1 MKRKSFGKLA
11 IVTLLAVAML
21 LGLCVCSKKAETKPA
36 TTTTTTTT
44 NAKVETTQP
53 STTTTVAKAE
63 EPAPVPAV
71 EVKAEEVKEE
81 PKEEV
86 KVEEPVVETTPEVV
100 EEAKVEEP
108 VVEEEVASEET
119 PIFSTLFTYNGVT
132 SSIVAYSDHATVS
145 IPSGVTESDIA
156 YLASLLVSA
165 YPDASKVTYA
175 VVDGNLE
182 LTYPE
187 QAGEFIVA
195 AINTLE
201 TDAKAVIDALTT
213 PVEPEVEEVTVA
225 EVSEEPE
232 AEDTY
237 DFSIDEDGTIR
248 ASYNYHN
255 LSSASIVM
263 TDTEATITYPAEYI
277 YKSDIV
283 DFFASVVEAFPFV
296 KDYVTYSIPE
306 DGTLVLTYPS
316 NVVDTAYEKV
326 EVLAYLDDAVTN
338 YVDAILSAFLDVLD
352 STTEEAVAEEET
364 TVEDVPV
371 FASIFTYK
379 GITSNIIAYSD
390 YALISIPA
398 GVTEDDINAI
408 AAELVAAYPEA
419 SVVTY
424 ALDGANIV
432 LTYPEQSDAF
442 VLAAVTQL
450 ENDAKWLIDQLSPA
464 TEEVAVAETET
475 AEEAPLFSTIFTY
488 KGVTSYVVAYSDHA
502 LISIPEGVTEADIN
516 TIAAELVAAYP
527 IAKAVTYD
535 VEDNNIVLTYPE
547 ENGEFIASAVTQL
560 ESDARWLID
569 QLTPATEEV
578 AVAKVEEPAPV
589 AAPVVEE
596 VKEAPVESAKS
607 EEATP
612 VPATEPEKPSTV
624 EPESSKVEVVAP
636 SAPVAAPVVQKESFI
651 KGYTASITATPK
663 ANVSSVWEK
672 PFVVG
677 FGGRFAL
684 DFGKFSVGV
693 KASYDLSAYMPV
705 ALYGKYNAVELGN
718 GNLYGLLAAGANIGL
733 NGRTTGALFELGVG
747 YEYNFSEKFSAFAEV
762 SGQYSTNNKFEVGAT
777 LGASVKF

>member
-1 MKRKSFGKLA
+1 
-11 IVTLLAVAML
+11 ML

-36 TTTTTTTT
+36 TTATTTTT

-63 EPAPVPAV
+63 EPAPAPTPAV

-132 SSIVAYSDHATVS
+132 SSIVAYSNHATVS

-165 YPDASKVTYA
+165 YPEASKVTYA

-187 QAGEFIVA
+187 QAGDFIVA
-195 AINTLE
+195 AISTLE
-201 TDAKAVIDALTT
+201 TDAKAVIDALTA

-255 LSSASIVM
+255 LATASIVM

-283 DFFASVVEAFPFV
+283 DFFANVVEAFPFV

-316 NVVDTAYEKV
+316 EVVDTTYEKV
-326 EVLAYLDDAVTN
+326 EVLAYLDDAVTE
-338 YVDAILSAFLDVLD
+338 YADAILGSFLNALD
-352 STTEEAVAEEET
+352 STTEEAVATEET
-364 TVEDVPV
+364 TAEEDVPV

-424 ALDGANIV
+424 ALDDANIV

-450 ENDAKWLIDQLSPA
+450 ESDARWLIDQLTPA
-464 TEEVAVAETET
+464 TEEVAIAEVKTE
-475 AEEAPLFSTIFTY
+475 EEAPLFSTIFTY

-502 LISIPEGVTEADIN
+502 LISIPDGVTEADIN
-516 TIAAELVAAYP
+516 TIASELVAAYP

-547 ENGEFIASAVTQL
+547 ENGDFIASAVTQL

-578 AVAKVEEPAPV
+578 AVAKVEEV
-589 AAPVVEE
+589 APVVEE
-596 VKEAPVESAKS
+596 VKEAPVETAKA
-607 EEATP
+607 EEPVAP
-612 VPATEPEKPSTV
+612 VVAPEVPASPV
-624 EPESSKVEVVAP
+624 ETVEVVAP
-636 SAPVAAPVVQKESFI
+636 SAPVAAPVAQKESFI

-718 GNLYGLLAAGANIGL
+718 GNLYVLGAAGANIGL

-747 YEYNFSEKFSAFAEV
+747 YEYNFSEMFSAFAEV
-762 SGQYSTNNKFEVGAT
+762 TGQYTTNNKFEVGAT

>member
-36 TTTTTTTT
+36 TTATTTT

-63 EPAPVPAV
+63 EPAPAPTPAV

-132 SSIVAYSDHATVS
+132 SSIVAYSNHATVS

-165 YPDASKVTYA
+165 YPEASKVTYA

-187 QAGEFIVA
+187 QAGDFIVA
-195 AINTLE
+195 AISTLE
-201 TDAKAVIDALTT
+201 TDAKAVIDALTA

-255 LSSASIVM
+255 LATASIVM

-283 DFFASVVEAFPFV
+283 DFFANVVEAFPFV

-316 NVVDTAYEKV
+316 EVVDTTYEKV
-326 EVLAYLDDAVTN
+326 EVLAYLDDAVTE
-338 YVDAILSAFLDVLD
+338 YADAILGSFLNALD
-352 STTEEAVAEEET
+352 STTEEAVATEET
-364 TVEDVPV
+364 TAEEDVPV

-424 ALDGANIV
+424 ALDDANIV

-450 ENDAKWLIDQLSPA
+450 ESDARWLIDQLTPA
-464 TEEVAVAETET
+464 TEEVAIAEVKTE
-475 AEEAPLFSTIFTY
+475 EEAPLFSTIFTY

-502 LISIPEGVTEADIN
+502 LISIPDGVTEADIN
-516 TIAAELVAAYP
+516 TIASELVAAYP

-547 ENGEFIASAVTQL
+547 ENGDFIASAVTQL

-578 AVAKVEEPAPV
+578 AVAKVEEV
-589 AAPVVEE
+589 APVVEE
-596 VKEAPVESAKS
+596 VKEAPVETAKA
-607 EEATP
+607 EEP
-612 VPATEPEKPSTV
+612 VAPVVAPEVLASPV
-624 EPESSKVEVVAP
+624 ETVEVVAP
-636 SAPVAAPVVQKESFI
+636 SAPVAQKESFI

-718 GNLYGLLAAGANIGL
+718 GNLYVLGAAGANIGL

-747 YEYNFSEKFSAFAEV
+747 YEYNFSEMFSAFAEV
-762 SGQYSTNNKFEVGAT
+762 TGQYTTNNKFEVGAT

>member
-36 TTTTTTTT
+36 TTATTTT

-63 EPAPVPAV
+63 EPAPAPTPAV

-132 SSIVAYSDHATVS
+132 SSIVAYSNHATVS

-165 YPDASKVTYA
+165 YPEASKVTYA

-187 QAGEFIVA
+187 QAGDFIVA
-195 AINTLE
+195 AISTLE
-201 TDAKAVIDALTT
+201 TDAKAVIDALTA

-255 LSSASIVM
+255 LATASIVM

-283 DFFASVVEAFPFV
+283 DFFANVVEAFPFV

-316 NVVDTAYEKV
+316 EVVDTTYEKV
-326 EVLAYLDDAVTN
+326 EVLAYLDDAVTE
-338 YVDAILSAFLDVLD
+338 YADAILGSFLNALD
-352 STTEEAVAEEET
+352 STTEEAVATEET
-364 TVEDVPV
+364 TAEEDVPV

-408 AAELVAAYPEA
+408 AAELVVAYPEA

-424 ALDGANIV
+424 ALDDANIV

-450 ENDAKWLIDQLSPA
+450 ESDARWLIDQLTPA
-464 TEEVAVAETET
+464 TEEVAIAEVKTE
-475 AEEAPLFSTIFTY
+475 EEAPLFSTIFTY

-502 LISIPEGVTEADIN
+502 LISIPDGVTEADIN
-516 TIAAELVAAYP
+516 TIASELVAAYP

-535 VEDNNIVLTYPE
+535 IEDNNIVLTYPE
-547 ENGEFIASAVTQL
+547 ENGDFIASAVTQL

-578 AVAKVEEPAPV
+578 AVAKVEEV
-589 AAPVVEE
+589 APVVEE
-596 VKEAPVESAKS
+596 VKEAPVETAKA
-607 EEATP
+607 EEPVAP
-612 VPATEPEKPSTV
+612 VVAPEVPASPV
-624 EPESSKVEVVAP
+624 ETVEVVAP
-636 SAPVAAPVVQKESFI
+636 SAPVAAPVAQKESFI

-718 GNLYGLLAAGANIGL
+718 GNLYVLGAAGANIGL

-747 YEYNFSEKFSAFAEV
+747 YEYNFSEMFSAFAEV
-762 SGQYSTNNKFEVGAT
+762 TGQYTTNNKFEVGAT

>member
-36 TTTTTTTT
+36 TTATTTT

-63 EPAPVPAV
+63 EPAPAPTPAV

-132 SSIVAYSDHATVS
+132 SSIVAYSNHATVS

-165 YPDASKVTYA
+165 YPEASKVTYA

-187 QAGEFIVA
+187 QAGDFIVA
-195 AINTLE
+195 AISTLE
-201 TDAKAVIDALTT
+201 TDAKAVIDALTA

-255 LSSASIVM
+255 LATASIVM

-283 DFFASVVEAFPFV
+283 DFFANVVEAFPFV

-316 NVVDTAYEKV
+316 EVVDTTYEKV
-326 EVLAYLDDAVTN
+326 EVLAYLDDAVTE
-338 YVDAILSAFLDVLD
+338 YADAILGSFLNALD
-352 STTEEAVAEEET
+352 STTEEAVATEET
-364 TVEDVPV
+364 TAEEDVPV

-424 ALDGANIV
+424 ALDDANIV

-450 ENDAKWLIDQLSPA
+450 ESDARWLIDQLTPA
-464 TEEVAVAETET
+464 TEEVAIAEVKTE
-475 AEEAPLFSTIFTY
+475 EEAPLFSTIFTY

-502 LISIPEGVTEADIN
+502 LISIPDGVTEADIN
-516 TIAAELVAAYP
+516 TIASELVAAYP
-527 IAKAVTYD
+527 IAKAVTYH

-547 ENGEFIASAVTQL
+547 ENGDFIASAVTQL

-578 AVAKVEEPAPV
+578 AVAKVEEV
-589 AAPVVEE
+589 APVVEE
-596 VKEAPVESAKS
+596 VKEAPVETAKT
-607 EEATP
+607 EEPVAP
-612 VPATEPEKPSTV
+612 VVAPEVPASPV
-624 EPESSKVEVVAP
+624 ETVEVVAP
-636 SAPVAAPVVQKESFI
+636 SAPVAAPVAQKESFI

-718 GNLYGLLAAGANIGL
+718 GNLYVLGAAGANIGL

-747 YEYNFSEKFSAFAEV
+747 YEYNFSEMFSAFAEV
-762 SGQYSTNNKFEVGAT
+762 TGQYTTNNKFEVGAT

>member
-36 TTTTTTTT
+36 TTATTTT

-63 EPAPVPAV
+63 EPAPAPTPAV

-132 SSIVAYSDHATVS
+132 SSIVAYSNHATVS

-165 YPDASKVTYA
+165 YPEASKVTYA

-187 QAGEFIVA
+187 QAGDFIVA
-195 AINTLE
+195 AISTLE
-201 TDAKAVIDALTT
+201 TDAKAVIDALTA

-255 LSSASIVM
+255 LATASIVM

-283 DFFASVVEAFPFV
+283 DFFANVVEAFPFV

-316 NVVDTAYEKV
+316 EVVDTTYEKV
-326 EVLAYLDDAVTN
+326 EVLAYLDDAVTE
-338 YVDAILSAFLDVLD
+338 YADAILGSFLNALD
-352 STTEEAVAEEET
+352 STTEEAVATEET
-364 TVEDVPV
+364 TAEEDVPV

-424 ALDGANIV
+424 ALDDANIV

-450 ENDAKWLIDQLSPA
+450 ESDARWLIDQLTPA
-464 TEEVAVAETET
+464 TEEVAIAEVKTE
-475 AEEAPLFSTIFTY
+475 EEAPLFSTIFTY

-502 LISIPEGVTEADIN
+502 LISIPDGVTEADIN
-516 TIAAELVAAYP
+516 TIASELVAAYP

-547 ENGEFIASAVTQL
+547 ENGDFIASAVTQL

-578 AVAKVEEPAPV
+578 AVAKVEEVAPI
-589 AAPVVEE
+589 VEE
-596 VKEAPVESAKS
+596 VKEAPVETAKA
-607 EEATP
+607 EEPVAP
-612 VPATEPEKPSTV
+612 VVAPEVPASPV
-624 EPESSKVEVVAP
+624 ETVEVVAP
-636 SAPVAAPVVQKESFI
+636 SAPVAAPVAQKESFI

-718 GNLYGLLAAGANIGL
+718 GNLYVLGAAGANIGL

-747 YEYNFSEKFSAFAEV
+747 YEYNFSEMFSAFAEV
-762 SGQYSTNNKFEVGAT
+762 TGQYTTNNKFEVGAT

>member
-36 TTTTTTTT
+36 TTATTTT

-63 EPAPVPAV
+63 EPAPAPTPAV

-132 SSIVAYSDHATVS
+132 SSIVAYSNHATVS

-165 YPDASKVTYA
+165 YPEASKVTYA

-187 QAGEFIVA
+187 QAGDFIVA
-195 AINTLE
+195 AISTLE
-201 TDAKAVIDALTT
+201 TDAKAVIDALTA

-255 LSSASIVM
+255 LATASIVM

-283 DFFASVVEAFPFV
+283 DFFANVVEAFPFV

-316 NVVDTAYEKV
+316 EVVDTTYEKV
-326 EVLAYLDDAVTN
+326 EVLAYLDDAVTE
-338 YVDAILSAFLDVLD
+338 YADAILGSFLNALD
-352 STTEEAVAEEET
+352 STTEEAVAIEET
-364 TVEDVPV
+364 TAEEDVPV

-424 ALDGANIV
+424 ALDDANIV

-450 ENDAKWLIDQLSPA
+450 ESDARWLIDQLTPA
-464 TEEVAVAETET
+464 TEEVAIAEVKTE
-475 AEEAPLFSTIFTY
+475 EEAPLFSTIFTY

-502 LISIPEGVTEADIN
+502 LISIPDGVTEADIN
-516 TIAAELVAAYP
+516 TIASELVAAYP
-527 IAKAVTYD
+527 IAKAVTYH

-547 ENGEFIASAVTQL
+547 ENGDFIASAVTQL

-578 AVAKVEEPAPV
+578 AVAKVEEV
-589 AAPVVEE
+589 APVVEE
-596 VKEAPVESAKS
+596 VKEAPVETAKT
-607 EEATP
+607 EEPVAP
-612 VPATEPEKPSTV
+612 VVAPEVPASPV
-624 EPESSKVEVVAP
+624 ETVEVVAP
-636 SAPVAAPVVQKESFI
+636 SAPVAAPVAQKESFI

-718 GNLYGLLAAGANIGL
+718 GNLYVLGAAGANIGL

-747 YEYNFSEKFSAFAEV
+747 YEYNFSEMFSAFAEV
-762 SGQYSTNNKFEVGAT
+762 TGQYTTNNKFEVGAT

>member
-36 TTTTTTTT
+36 TTATTTT

-63 EPAPVPAV
+63 EPAPAPTPAV

-132 SSIVAYSDHATVS
+132 SSIVAYSNHATVS

-165 YPDASKVTYA
+165 YPEASKVTYA

-187 QAGEFIVA
+187 QAGDFIVA
-195 AINTLE
+195 AISTLE
-201 TDAKAVIDALTT
+201 TDAKAVIDALTA

-255 LSSASIVM
+255 LATASIVM

-283 DFFASVVEAFPFV
+283 DFFANVVEAFPFV

-316 NVVDTAYEKV
+316 EVVDTTYEKV
-326 EVLAYLDDAVTN
+326 EVLAYLDDAVTE
-338 YVDAILSAFLDVLD
+338 YADAILGSFLNALD
-352 STTEEAVAEEET
+352 STTEEAVATEET
-364 TVEDVPV
+364 TAEEDVPV

-408 AAELVAAYPEA
+408 AAELVVAYPEA

-424 ALDGANIV
+424 ALDDANIV

-450 ENDAKWLIDQLSPA
+450 ESDARWLIDQLTPA
-464 TEEVAVAETET
+464 TEEVAIAEVKTE
-475 AEEAPLFSTIFTY
+475 EEAPLFSTIFTY

-502 LISIPEGVTEADIN
+502 LISIPDGVTEADIN
-516 TIAAELVAAYP
+516 TIASELVAAYP

-547 ENGEFIASAVTQL
+547 ENGDFIASAVTQL

-578 AVAKVEEPAPV
+578 AVAKVEEV
-589 AAPVVEE
+589 APVVEE
-596 VKEAPVESAKS
+596 VKEAPVETAKA
-607 EEATP
+607 EEPVAP
-612 VPATEPEKPSTV
+612 VVAPEVPASPV
-624 EPESSKVEVVAP
+624 ETVEVVAP
-636 SAPVAAPVVQKESFI
+636 SAPVAAPVAQKESFI

-718 GNLYGLLAAGANIGL
+718 GNLYVLGAAGANIGL

-747 YEYNFSEKFSAFAEV
+747 YEYNFSEMFSAFAEV
-762 SGQYSTNNKFEVGAT
+762 TGQYTTNNKFEVGAT

>member
-36 TTTTTTTT
+36 TTATTTT

-63 EPAPVPAV
+63 EPAPAPTPAV

-132 SSIVAYSDHATVS
+132 SSIVAYSNHATVS

-165 YPDASKVTYA
+165 YPEASKVTYA

-187 QAGEFIVA
+187 QAGDFIVA
-195 AINTLE
+195 AISTLE
-201 TDAKAVIDALTT
+201 TDAKAVIDALTA

-255 LSSASIVM
+255 LATASIVM

-283 DFFASVVEAFPFV
+283 DFFANVVEAFPFV

-316 NVVDTAYEKV
+316 EVVDTTYEKV
-326 EVLAYLDDAVTN
+326 EVLAYLDDAVTE
-338 YVDAILSAFLDVLD
+338 YADAILGSFLNALD
-352 STTEEAVAEEET
+352 STTEEAVATEET
-364 TVEDVPV
+364 TAEEDVPV

-424 ALDGANIV
+424 ALDDANIV

-450 ENDAKWLIDQLSPA
+450 ESDARWLIDQLTPA
-464 TEEVAVAETET
+464 TEEVAIAEVKTE
-475 AEEAPLFSTIFTY
+475 EEAPLFSTIFTY

-502 LISIPEGVTEADIN
+502 LISIPDGVTEADIN
-516 TIAAELVAAYP
+516 TIASELVAAYP

-547 ENGEFIASAVTQL
+547 ENGDFIASAVTQL

-578 AVAKVEEPAPV
+578 AVAKVEEV
-589 AAPVVEE
+589 APVVEE
-596 VKEAPVESAKS
+596 VKEAPVETAKA
-607 EEATP
+607 EEPVAP
-612 VPATEPEKPSTV
+612 VVAPEVPASPV
-624 EPESSKVEVVAP
+624 ETVEVVAP
-636 SAPVAAPVVQKESFI
+636 SAPVAAPVAQKESFI

-718 GNLYGLLAAGANIGL
+718 GNLYVLGAAGANIGL

-747 YEYNFSEKFSAFAEV
+747 YEYNFSEMFSAFAEV
-762 SGQYSTNNKFEVGAT
+762 TGQYTTNNKFEVGAT

>member
-36 TTTTTTTT
+36 TTATTTT

-63 EPAPVPAV
+63 EPAPAPTPAV

-132 SSIVAYSDHATVS
+132 SSIVAYSNHATVS

-165 YPDASKVTYA
+165 YPEASKVTYA

-187 QAGEFIVA
+187 QAGDFIVA
-195 AINTLE
+195 AISTLE
-201 TDAKAVIDALTT
+201 TDAKAVIDALTA

-255 LSSASIVM
+255 LATASIVM

-283 DFFASVVEAFPFV
+283 DFFANVVEAFPFV

-316 NVVDTAYEKV
+316 EVVDTTYEKV
-326 EVLAYLDDAVTN
+326 EVLAYLDDAVTE
-338 YVDAILSAFLDVLD
+338 YADAILGSFLNALD
-352 STTEEAVAEEET
+352 STTEEAVATEET
-364 TVEDVPV
+364 TAEEDVPV

-424 ALDGANIV
+424 ALDDANIV

-450 ENDAKWLIDQLSPA
+450 ESDARWLIDQLTPA
-464 TEEVAVAETET
+464 TEEVAIAEVKT
-475 AEEAPLFSTIFTY
+475 EEAPLFSTIFTY

-502 LISIPEGVTEADIN
+502 LISIPDGVTEADIN
-516 TIAAELVAAYP
+516 TIASELVAAYP

-547 ENGEFIASAVTQL
+547 ENGDFIASAVTQL

-578 AVAKVEEPAPV
+578 AVAKVEEV
-589 AAPVVEE
+589 APVVEE
-596 VKEAPVESAKS
+596 VKEAPVETAKA
-607 EEATP
+607 EEPVAP
-612 VPATEPEKPSTV
+612 VVAPEVPASPV
-624 EPESSKVEVVAP
+624 ETVEVVAP
-636 SAPVAAPVVQKESFI
+636 SAPVAAPVAQKESFI

-718 GNLYGLLAAGANIGL
+718 GNLYVLGAAGANIGL

-747 YEYNFSEKFSAFAEV
+747 YEYNFSEMFSAFAEV
-762 SGQYSTNNKFEVGAT
+762 TGQYTTNNKFEVGAT

>member
-36 TTTTTTTT
+36 TTATTTT

-63 EPAPVPAV
+63 EPAPAPTPAV

-132 SSIVAYSDHATVS
+132 SSIVAYSNHATVS

-165 YPDASKVTYA
+165 YPEASKVTYA

-187 QAGEFIVA
+187 QAGDFIVA
-195 AINTLE
+195 AISTLE
-201 TDAKAVIDALTT
+201 TDAKAVIDALTA

-255 LSSASIVM
+255 LATASIVM

-283 DFFASVVEAFPFV
+283 DFFANVVEAFPFV

-306 DGTLVLTYPS
+306 DGTLILTYPS
-316 NVVDTAYEKV
+316 EVVDTTYEKV
-326 EVLAYLDDAVTN
+326 EVLAYLDDAVTE
-338 YVDAILSAFLDVLD
+338 YADAILGSFLNALD
-352 STTEEAVAEEET
+352 STTEEAVATEET
-364 TVEDVPV
+364 TAEEDVPV

-424 ALDGANIV
+424 ALDDANIV

-450 ENDAKWLIDQLSPA
+450 ESDARWLIDQLTPA
-464 TEEVAVAETET
+464 TEEVAIAEVKTE
-475 AEEAPLFSTIFTY
+475 EEAPLFSTIFTY

-502 LISIPEGVTEADIN
+502 LISIPDGVTEADIN
-516 TIAAELVAAYP
+516 TIASELVAAYP

-547 ENGEFIASAVTQL
+547 ENGDFIASAVTQL

-578 AVAKVEEPAPV
+578 AVAKVEEV
-589 AAPVVEE
+589 APVVEE
-596 VKEAPVESAKS
+596 VKEAPVETAKA
-607 EEATP
+607 EEPVAP
-612 VPATEPEKPSTV
+612 VVAPEVPASPV
-624 EPESSKVEVVAP
+624 ETVEVVAP
-636 SAPVAAPVVQKESFI
+636 SAPVAAPVAQKESFI

-718 GNLYGLLAAGANIGL
+718 GNLYVLGAAGANIGL

-747 YEYNFSEKFSAFAEV
+747 YEYNFSEMFSAFAEV
-762 SGQYSTNNKFEVGAT
+762 TGQYTTNNKFEVGAT

>member
-36 TTTTTTTT
+36 TTATTTT

-63 EPAPVPAV
+63 EPAPAPTPAV

-132 SSIVAYSDHATVS
+132 SSIVAYSNHATVS

-165 YPDASKVTYA
+165 YPEASKVTYA

-187 QAGEFIVA
+187 QAGDFIVA
-195 AINTLE
+195 AISTLE
-201 TDAKAVIDALTT
+201 TDAKAVIDALTA

-255 LSSASIVM
+255 LATASIVM

-283 DFFASVVEAFPFV
+283 DFFANVVEAFPFV

-316 NVVDTAYEKV
+316 EVVDTTYEKV
-326 EVLAYLDDAVTN
+326 EVLAYLDDAVTE
-338 YVDAILSAFLDVLD
+338 YADAILGSFLNALD
-352 STTEEAVAEEET
+352 STTEEAVAIEET
-364 TVEDVPV
+364 TAEEDVPV

-424 ALDGANIV
+424 ALDDANIV

-450 ENDAKWLIDQLSPA
+450 ESDARWLIDQLTPA
-464 TEEVAVAETET
+464 TEEVAIAEVKTE
-475 AEEAPLFSTIFTY
+475 EEAPLFSTIFTY

-502 LISIPEGVTEADIN
+502 LISIPDGVTEADIN
-516 TIAAELVAAYP
+516 TIASELVAAYP

-547 ENGEFIASAVTQL
+547 ENGDFIASAVTQL

-578 AVAKVEEPAPV
+578 AVAKVEEV
-589 AAPVVEE
+589 APVVEE
-596 VKEAPVESAKS
+596 VKEAPVETAKA
-607 EEATP
+607 EEPVAP
-612 VPATEPEKPSTV
+612 VVAPEVPASPV
-624 EPESSKVEVVAP
+624 ETVEVVAP
-636 SAPVAAPVVQKESFI
+636 SAPVAAPVAQKESFI

-718 GNLYGLLAAGANIGL
+718 GNLYVLGAAGANIGL

-747 YEYNFSEKFSAFAEV
+747 YEYNFSEMFSAFAEV
-762 SGQYSTNNKFEVGAT
+762 TGQYTTNNKFEVGAT

>member
-36 TTTTTTTT
+36 TTATTTT

-63 EPAPVPAV
+63 EPAPAPTPAV

-132 SSIVAYSDHATVS
+132 SSIVAYSNHATVS

-165 YPDASKVTYA
+165 YPEASKVTYA

-187 QAGEFIVA
+187 QAGDFIVA
-195 AINTLE
+195 AISTLE
-201 TDAKAVIDALTT
+201 TDAKAVIDALTA

-255 LSSASIVM
+255 LATASIVM

-283 DFFASVVEAFPFV
+283 DFFANVVEAFPFV

-316 NVVDTAYEKV
+316 EVVDTTYEKV
-326 EVLAYLDDAVTN
+326 EVLAYLDDAVTE
-338 YVDAILSAFLDVLD
+338 YADAILGSFLNALD
-352 STTEEAVAEEET
+352 STTEEAVATEET
-364 TVEDVPV
+364 TAEEDVPV

-408 AAELVAAYPEA
+408 AAELVVAYPEA

-424 ALDGANIV
+424 ALDDANIV

-450 ENDAKWLIDQLSPA
+450 ESDARWLIDQLTPA
-464 TEEVAVAETET
+464 TEEVAIAEVKTE
-475 AEEAPLFSTIFTY
+475 EEAPLFSTIFTY

-502 LISIPEGVTEADIN
+502 LISIPDGVTEADIN
-516 TIAAELVAAYP
+516 TIASELVAAYP

-535 VEDNNIVLTYPE
+535 IEDNNIVLTYPE
-547 ENGEFIASAVTQL
+547 ENGDFIASAVTQL

-578 AVAKVEEPAPV
+578 AVAKVEEV
-589 AAPVVEE
+589 APVVEE
-596 VKEAPVESAKS
+596 VKEAPVETAKA
-607 EEATP
+607 EEPVAP
-612 VPATEPEKPSTV
+612 VVAPEVPASPV
-624 EPESSKVEVVAP
+624 ETVEVVAP
-636 SAPVAAPVVQKESFI
+636 SALVAAPVAQKESFI

-718 GNLYGLLAAGANIGL
+718 GNLYVLGAAGANIGL

-747 YEYNFSEKFSAFAEV
+747 YEYNFSEMFSAFAEV
-762 SGQYSTNNKFEVGAT
+762 TGQYTTNNKFEVGAT

>member
-63 EPAPVPAV
+63 EPAPAPAPTPAV

-86 KVEEPVVETTPEVV
+86 KIEEPVVETTPEVV

-132 SSIVAYSDHATVS
+132 SSIVAYSNHATVS

-213 PVEPEVEEVTVA
+213 PVQPEVEEVTVA

-255 LSSASIVM
+255 LATASIVM

-283 DFFASVVEAFPFV
+283 DFFANVVEAFPFV

-516 TIAAELVAAYP
+516 TIASELVAAYP

-578 AVAKVEEPAPV
+578 AVAKVEEVAPV
-589 AAPVVEE
+589 AEE
-596 VKEAPVESAKS
+596 VKEAPVETAKA
-607 EEATP
+607 EEPVAP
-612 VPATEPEKPSTV
+612 VPAPEVPAAPV
-624 EPESSKVEVVAP
+624 ETVEVVAP
-636 SAPVAAPVVQKESFI
+636 SAPVAAPMAQKESFI

-684 DFGKFSVGV
+684 DFGKFSVGL

-718 GNLYGLLAAGANIGL
+718 GNLYVLGAAGANIGL
-733 NGRTTGALFELGVG
+733 NGRTTGALFEVGLG
-747 YEYNFSEKFSAFAEV
+747 YEYNFSEMFSAFAEV
-762 SGQYSTNNKFEVGAT
+762 TGQYTTNNRFEVGAT

>member
-36 TTTTTTTT
+36 TTATTTT

-63 EPAPVPAV
+63 EPAPAPTPAV

-132 SSIVAYSDHATVS
+132 SSIVAYSNHATVS

-165 YPDASKVTYA
+165 YPEASKVTYA

-187 QAGEFIVA
+187 QAGDFIVA
-195 AINTLE
+195 AISTLE

-232 AEDTY
+232 QTEES
-237 DFSIDEDGTIR
+237 DFSIAEDGTIK
-248 ASYNYHN
+248 AIYSYHN
-255 LSSASIVM
+255 LANASITM
-263 TDTEATITYPAEYI
+263 TDTEATIHYPSEYI
-277 YKSDIV
+277 YKSDIE
-283 DFFASVVEAFPFV
+283 DFIANIVKEFPYV
-296 KDYVTYSIPE
+296 ADYVTYSIPE
-306 DGTLVLTYPS
+306 DGTLVISYPS
-316 NVVDTAYEKV
+316 NVVDEAFEKV
-326 EVLAYLDDAVTN
+326 EVLAYLNDVVTE
-338 YVDAILSAFLDVLD
+338 YADSVLSAYLVPA
-352 STTEEAVAEEET
+352 TEPVEEAVAIAEEAVSEET
-364 TVEDVPV
+364 VEAPV
-371 FASIFTYK
+371 FSSIFSYK
-379 GITSNIIAYSD
+379 GITANIIAYSD
-390 YALISIPA
+390 YATISIPE

-408 AAELVAAYPEA
+408 ASELVAAYPEA

-424 ALDGANIV
+424 ALDDANIV

-450 ENDAKWLIDQLSPA
+450 ESDARWLIDQLTPA
-464 TEEVAVAETET
+464 TEEVAVAEVKTE
-475 AEEAPLFSTIFTY
+475 EEAPLFSTIFTY

-516 TIAAELVAAYP
+516 TIASELVAAYP

-547 ENGEFIASAVTQL
+547 ENGDFIASAVTQL

-569 QLTPATEEV
+569 QLTSATEEV
-578 AVAKVEEPAPV
+578 SIAKVEEV
-589 AAPVVEE
+589 APVVEE
-596 VKEAPVESAKS
+596 VKEAPVETAKV
-607 EEATP
+607 EEPVAP
-612 VPATEPEKPSTV
+612 VAAPEVPAAPV
-624 EPESSKVEVVAP
+624 ETVEVVAP
-636 SAPVAAPVVQKESFI
+636 SAPVAAPVAQKESFI

-693 KASYDLSAYMPV
+693 KASYDLSAYIPL
-705 ALYGKYNAVELGN
+705 AFYGKYNFVELGN
-718 GNLYGLLAAGANIGL
+718 GNLYGLFAAGANIGI
-733 NGRTTGALFELGVG
+733 NGRTPGALFELGVG
-747 YEYNFSEKFSAFAEV
+747 YEYNFSEMFSAFAEV
-762 SGQYSTNNKFEVGAT
+762 TGQYTTNNKFEVGAT